1 MDPCLL
7 KNLFLARRLR
17 IQNPTRCVKIGPV
30 QHPNTQATLKWY
42 KIQYQNAMKCCWIV
56 KTLAF
61 ETFRNF
67 WNSKIN
73 SIFVK
78 KEGKKPK
85 KTCFLTHP
93 LHWFLPCNLNP
104 QKWQKKQSTPVLS
117 VVAQTIEAQAFLAH
131 LEDAKSNCLHRVAHE
146 QDGGYNPFI
155 NGIRWHYCRN
165 IPVHPFFFV
174 SMSFLLQNSR
184 SESSLRFT
192 WVHLGGVEQSP
203 HLGLPPAIPCQEWL

>member
-17 IQNPTRCVKIGPV
+17 IQNPARCVKIGPV

-78 KEGKKPK
+78 KEGKKQKKNMFSDTPTSLISPLQPQPSKMTK
-85 KTCFLTHP
+85 KTVDSRP
-93 LHWFLPCNLNP
+93 LGSSANHRGPGVP
-104 QKWQKKQSTPVLS
+104 GTPWRCKIKLS
-117 VVAQTIEAQAFLAH
+117 PPSGT
-131 LEDAKSNCLHRVAHE
+131 RT
-146 QDGGYNPFI
+146 
-155 NGIRWHYCRN
+155 RW
-165 IPVHPFFFV
+165 
-174 SMSFLLQNSR
+174 
-184 SESSLRFT
+184 
-192 WVHLGGVEQSP
+192 
-203 HLGLPPAIPCQEWL
+203 GL